1 MKTLIVML
9 GVALCMI
16 GTIGLAEGAS
26 VARLLD
32 SGDGLELSFQEGGQ
46 SVTEVIP
53 VYREEGSRYFSAG
66 IGIDERQAEYPP
78 FPLKL
83 VFTAGG
89 KPFLTGVAVTIRSAK
104 DGKVLTIP
112 DSRIT
117 GPWLFIDLAPGLY
130 HIAGTYGGQAQSLN
144 GIKVEAGKQKTIH
157 LRWPEDRGAG
167 NLLPA
172 N

>member
-1 MKTLIVML
+1 MKRLIEVL
-9 GVALCMI
+9 GLAFCVI
-16 GTIGLAEGAS
+16 GAIGLAEGAP
-26 VARLLD
+26 VARVLE
-32 SGDGLELSFQEGGQ
+32 SGDGLELRFEEGGQ

-53 VYREEGSRYFSAG
+53 LYREEGGRYFSAG

-112 DSRIT
+112 DSRVT
-117 GPWLFIDLAPGLY
+117 GPWLFIDLAPGMY
-130 HIAGTYGGQAQSLN
+130 DVTGTYSGQVQGLKA
-144 GIKVEAGKQKTIH
+144 IKVEAGKQKTVH

-172 N
+172 Q

>member
-1 MKTLIVML
+1 MKRLIEVL
-9 GVALCMI
+9 GLAFCVI
-16 GTIGLAEGAS
+16 GAIGLAEGAP
-26 VARLLD
+26 VARVLE
-32 SGDGLELSFQEGGQ
+32 SGDGLELRFEGGEQ

-53 VYREEGSRYFSAG
+53 LYREERGRYFSAG

-117 GPWLFIDLAPGLY
+117 GPWLFIDLAPGMY
-130 HIAGTYGGQAQSLN
+130 DVTGTYSGQVQGLKA
-144 GIKVEAGKQKTIH
+144 IKVEAGKQKTVH

-172 N
+172 Q